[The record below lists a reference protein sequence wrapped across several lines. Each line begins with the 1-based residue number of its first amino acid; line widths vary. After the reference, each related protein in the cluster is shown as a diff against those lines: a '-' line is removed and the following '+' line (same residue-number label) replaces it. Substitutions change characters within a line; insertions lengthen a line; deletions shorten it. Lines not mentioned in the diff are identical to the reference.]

1 MKYKNFLTKQRI
13 IRYLF
18 LVGGIVLLALA
29 GFLFF
34 CSGIGMDPLSV
45 LYTGISEVLHIRL
58 GTTEI
63 LAGAAILVFLF
74 FFDRKR
80 IGIGTVAVVAGIGPL
95 LNLFLEF
102 FFYAQSGWAGKGVSS
117 LAGVAAYGLGMAFY
131 LHADLGC
138 GPVDALM
145 FHFSERTPISLRTF
159 KILFDVLCVATGGL
173 LGGSLGLGTILAAF
187 LSGPA
192 MCAVMKLLGDT
203 DGSSKQKKG
212 ASSHE
217 TGVSDRIR

>member
-1 MKYKNFLTKQRI
+1 MKCKKFSTKQRI

-18 LVGGIVLLALA
+18 LAAGIVLLALA
-29 GFLFF
+29 GFFFF

-45 LYTGISEVLHIRL
+45 LYTGVSEVLHIRL

-63 LAGAAILVFLF
+63 LVGAAVLVFLF
-74 FFDRKR
+74 FLDRKR
-80 IGIGTVAVVAGIGPL
+80 IGVGTVAVVAGIGPL

-102 FFYAQSGWAGKGVSS
+102 FSYAPSGWIGKGVSS

-145 FHFSERTPISLRTF
+145 LHFSERVPISLRAF
-159 KILFDVLCVATGGL
+159 KILFDILCVIIGGI
-173 LGGSLGLGTILAAF
+173 LGGTFGIGTITAAL

-192 MCAVMKLLGDT
+192 MCAVMKLLGDA
-203 DGSSKQKKG
+203 DDSSKRKRGSS
-212 ASSHE
+212 SNE
-217 TGVSDRIR
+217 TSLSNRAG